1 VWVFPRLFEEISFL
15 SFFLSFFPIESNT
28 LKEEEEEEKE
38 NKHVADEEAV
48 QRHRVRQLW

>member
-1 VWVFPRLFEEISFL
+1 VWVFPRLFEN
-15 SFFLSFFPIESNT
+15 FFLSFFPIESNT
-28 LKEEEEEEKE
+28 LKEEEEKE